1 MLQNGTYKKT
11 KDYIEQN
18 IVFRQLEAVLSI
30 AKNGNKETF
39 VKFFW
44 GKYTSGEK
52 MFGQK

>member
-30 AKNGNKETF
+30 AKNGNKETN
-39 VKFFW
+39 
-44 GKYTSGEK
+44 S
-52 MFGQK
+52 